1 MTTCR
6 TVWHPWGAVQ
16 HRGRENLR
24 ISQGLVMQKPQRIG
38 ELFGIPGMPC
48 SCHIC
53 TTACLNCMAGK
64 YIWPILQICVQAVAN
79 HAVCK
84 HSSQLAELC
93 GIPGMPYES
102 GLRVSYT
109 NLVWLYVVS
118 EGSRTNLAMWC
129 LASLGCRTN
138 QVWGYRIWIW
148 YDHMCGVWR
157 VPYESGD
164 VMFGIPGMP
173 YESGLRVPYES
184 GLTEGS
190 VRARSEG
197 TVRIRSDWGYRT
209 NQVWG
214 YRTNQF
220 WGYRTNLAWLY
231 LIAPVRQTP
240 CFRLLQPN

>member
-1 MTTCR
+1 
-6 TVWHPWGAVQ
+6 
-16 HRGRENLR
+16 
-24 ISQGLVMQKPQRIG
+24 MQKPQWIG

-53 TTACLNCMAGK
+53 TTASLNCMAGK
-64 YIWPILQICVQAVAN
+64 YIWPILQICVQAVRSEGT
-79 HAVCK
+79 V
-84 HSSQLAELC
+84 
-93 GIPGMPYES
+93 YES
-102 GLRVSYT
+102 G
-109 NLVWLYVVS
+109 
-118 EGSRTNLAMWC
+118 M
-129 LASLGCRTN
+129 
-138 QVWGYRIWIW
+138 II
-148 YDHMCGVWR
+148 CGVWR

-214 YRTNQF
+214 YRTNQVWGYRTNQF
-220 WGYRTNLAWLY
+220 WGYRANLAWLY

-240 CFRLLQPN
+240 CL